1 MIYSQTVKE
10 LLEELIDKKVKL
22 EAQISFLEEQ
32 ELYATLNDDDRTYL
46 GIGYELGDLK
56 DYHERLLI
64 AIDIIGD
71 FMRRETK

>member
-32 ELYATLNDDDRTYL
+32 ELYATLNDDDRTCFWV
-46 GIGYELGDLK
+46 GFELGDLK